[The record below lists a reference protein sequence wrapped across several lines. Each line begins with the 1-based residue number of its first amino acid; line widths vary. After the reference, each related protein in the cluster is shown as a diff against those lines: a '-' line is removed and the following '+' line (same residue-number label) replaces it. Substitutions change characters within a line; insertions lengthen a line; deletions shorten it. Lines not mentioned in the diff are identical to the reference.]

1 MHYRPHE
8 KKGCHSREGGN
19 PKPIGGKR
27 NVQLIMFTYLEKLAD
42 LPVAVKSLR
51 FLAHIFNIF
60 LTYF

>member
-27 NVQLIMFTYLEKLAD
+27 KVQLIMFTYLKLTKIIW
-42 LPVAVKSLR
+42 L
-51 FLAHIFNIF
+51 II
-60 LTYF
+60 